1 MTEVAETRTPWVLY
15 GAVAVLPVLLS
26 EAAVH
31 HWLGRDLWDYTPV
44 QSDDLSYWHQIV
56 TFSRV
61 GFHNGYYSYQEQLAP
76 ALSAYGF
83 WGPVLPL
90 LYGCLVALV
99 GASATVVVDLN
110 VLVLVACVGAAMAV
124 ARPGRRRTLLVA
136 ALVGTCV
143 PLLFYIPTG
152 MQETVHYGLAVL
164 LAALFHR
171 LMRAGPGARTRP
183 TGWLVAVILLGALLR
198 APWGI
203 LLIPAGVLACRGNP
217 RRAAAAAGAGAAG
230 AVCLGL
236 LFSIWSAPYPYVN
249 LDKIRFAATLHERVS
264 ALVATIGHN
273 VRQLPQFQPVWLIG
287 NAQRY
292 QVIVVVVVGLGLLG
306 AAWRRQRRDE
316 AMLAGV
322 VTAAVLLPVG
332 LVIAVYE
339 IAAGTRILGPHLL
352 FAGVLVALHAP
363 RGRLLALP
371 VLLVVTGL
379 AAVPLLR
386 TDVITIDR
394 ANFLDG
400 VSARAVT
407 AFHGQL
413 GGQLA
418 YRPGADRWCNT
429 LLVSTDPVFFPELRA
444 VPPGIG
450 VSVDIDHVFGGPLKS
465 AYVLAND
472 VRKPLLPDGGARL
485 VPLAR
490 TSRGTLYRNPDS
502 PCFTPR

>member
-1 MTEVAETRTPWVLY
+1 MKVVRYA
-15 GAVAVLPVLLS
+15 GVAVLPVLLS
-26 EAAVH
+26 ALMVH
-31 HWLGRDLWDYTPV
+31 HWLGRDLWDYRPV

-83 WGPVLPL
+83 WGPVLPM
-90 LYGCLVALV
+90 LYGSVVALV
-99 GASATVVVDLN
+99 GASATVVLDLN
-110 VLVLVACVGAAMAV
+110 IVVLVGAIGTALAV
-124 ARPGRRRTLLVA
+124 ARPDRWRTLLVA

-143 PLLFYIPTG
+143 PLLFYLPTG

-171 LMRAGPGARTRP
+171 MLSKPDRRVVVSS
-183 TGWLVAVILLGALLR
+183 VAVIVLGALLR

-203 LLIPAGVLACRGNP
+203 LLVPVGLLAFRGNP
-217 RRAAAAAGAGAAG
+217 RRMAAAAGVGAVG

-236 LFSIWSAPYPYVN
+236 LFSVWSAPYPYVN
-249 LDKIRFAATLHERVS
+249 LDKIRFAATFHERLT
-264 ALVATIGHN
+264 ALLATIGHN
-273 VRQLPQFQPVWLIG
+273 VRQLPQIQRVWLIG
-287 NAQRY
+287 DAQRY
-292 QVIVVVVVGLGLLG
+292 QVMAVVVVGLVLLG
-306 AAWRRQRRDE
+306 LALRRRRHDE
-316 AMLAGV
+316 ALLATV
-322 VTAAVLLPVG
+322 VTLSVLLPLG

-352 FAGVLVALHAP
+352 FAGVLVALRAP
-363 RGRLLALP
+363 RGWFLAVP

-386 TDVITIDR
+386 TDVLTIDR

-400 VSARAVT
+400 VSDQAVS
-407 AFHGQL
+407 AFQGQIKSDL
-413 GGQLA
+413 V

-450 VSVDIDHVFGGPLKS
+450 VSVDLNHVFDGPLKS
-465 AYVLAND
+465 GYVLAND
-472 VRKPLLPDGGARL
+472 VRKPLLPDKGAHL
-485 VPLAR
+485 VPLAQ
-490 TSRGTLYRNPDS
+490 TNRGTLYRNPDS
-502 PCFTPR
+502 PCFEASRH